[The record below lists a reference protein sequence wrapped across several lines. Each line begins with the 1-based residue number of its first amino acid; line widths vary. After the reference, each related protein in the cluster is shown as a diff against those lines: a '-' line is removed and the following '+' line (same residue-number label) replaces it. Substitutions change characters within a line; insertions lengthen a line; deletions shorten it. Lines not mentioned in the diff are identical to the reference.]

1 MDVVITILKQKKIKV
16 ILVFFCFITIL
27 SCSKNSSIELTKI
40 YNNTD
45 KVIGIQFNNTLN
57 SDAYKIV
64 LKGHNTSVLGTFTEK
79 KGRLTFNPV
88 IPFTSG
94 ESYEIRK
101 DSIVMTEFTIPVLEN
116 HISPTVEHIYPTSS
130 ILPENLLK
138 MYFVFSEPMQE
149 VGNILDYITIINKTK
164 DLEEEVFLNLE
175 SELWNKEHTILTL
188 WLDPGRIKTD
198 LIPNKEK
205 GLPILDGN
213 RYALTI
219 SKELKSA
226 KGIPIATDYIKN
238 FKVTKRDKQK
248 PSLTD
253 WKLTV
258 PAKNTTTALS
268 ISLDEALDAIL
279 LKETILMYYKD
290 KKIEGDFSLSD
301 NETLIHFKPKDQW
314 QSGQYQIIVSSIL
327 EDLAGNNLNRLF
339 DSDVDAKV
347 DDVAEETLH
356 KSLSF
361 FVE

>member
-1 MDVVITILKQKKIKV
+1 MDVIITILKQKKIKV
-16 ILVFFCFITIL
+16 FLVFFCFIVVL
-27 SCSKNSSIELTKI
+27 SCIKNRDVELTQI
-40 YNNTD
+40 YNSAD
-45 KVIGIQFNNTLN
+45 KVIGLQFNNTLKSN
-57 SDAYKIV
+57 KYKIV
-64 LKGHNTSVLGTFTEK
+64 LKGQKNPVLGAFTEK

-94 ESYEIRK
+94 KSYEIRI
-101 DSIVMTEFTIPVLEN
+101 DSIVMTEFKIPLLKN
-116 HISPTVEHIYPTSS
+116 HTSPIVKHIYPTNT

-149 VGNILDYITIINKTK
+149 VGNILDYITIVNKTK

-213 RYALTI
+213 SYALTI

-238 FKVTKRDKQK
+238 FKVSKRDNQK
-248 PSLTD
+248 PSVTD

-279 LKETILMYYKD
+279 LKETILVYY
-290 KKIEGDFSLSD
+290 LS
-301 NETLIHFKPKDQW
+301 LIHISEPTRP
-314 QSGQYQIIVSSIL
+314 Y
-327 EDLAGNNLNRLF
+327 
-339 DSDVDAKV
+339 
-347 DDVAEETLH
+347 
-356 KSLSF
+356 
-361 FVE
+361 

>member
-1 MDVVITILKQKKIKV
+1 M
-16 ILVFFCFITIL
+16 
-27 SCSKNSSIELTKI
+27 
-40 YNNTD
+40 
-45 KVIGIQFNNTLN
+45 
-57 SDAYKIV
+57 
-64 LKGHNTSVLGTFTEK
+64 
-79 KGRLTFNPV
+79 
-88 IPFTSG
+88 
-94 ESYEIRK
+94 
-101 DSIVMTEFTIPVLEN
+101 
-116 HISPTVEHIYPTSS
+116 
-130 ILPENLLK
+130 
-138 MYFVFSEPMQE
+138 
-149 VGNILDYITIINKTK
+149 
-164 DLEEEVFLNLE
+164 FLNLE

-238 FKVTKRDKQK
+238 FKVIKRDKQK
-248 PSLTD
+248 PSVTD

-279 LKETILMYYKD
+279 LKETILVYYKD
-290 KKIEGDFSLSD
+290 KKIEGDFSLSK
-301 NETLIHFKPKDQW
+301 NETLIHFKPKHQW
-314 QSGQYQIIVSSIL
+314 QSGQYKIIVSSIL

-347 DDVAEETLH
+347 DGSAEETLH
-356 KSLSF
+356 KRLSF